1 MFCHIV
7 DDVGCY
13 GRVILLPFI
22 LLFVVP
28 CSTYLN
34 YDEDVDIKV
43 EFLLDVYL
51 IGIDWVF
58 IIYYHFFKRFSFNLC
73 LKFNLFMEYKVL
85 IFSFF

>member
-28 CSTYLN
+28 CGTYLN
-34 YDEDVDIKV
+34 YDEDLDILVK
-43 EFLLDVYL
+43 FY
-51 IGIDWVF
+51 F
-58 IIYYHFFKRFSFNLC
+58 MIIFFYMFFKDMLILRGF
-73 LKFNLFMEYKVL
+73 LKC
-85 IFSFF
+85 

>member
-34 YDEDVDIKV
+34 CDEDVDIKV
-43 EFLLDVYL
+43 EFLLDVFL
-51 IGIDWVF
+51 IGID
-58 IIYYHFFKRFSFNLC
+58 
-73 LKFNLFMEYKVL
+73 
-85 IFSFF
+85 

>member
-28 CSTYLN
+28 CGTYLN
-34 YDEDVDIKV
+34 YDEDVDILV
-43 EFLLDVYL
+43 EFYFM
-51 IGIDWVF
+51 F
-58 IIYYHFFKRFSFNLC
+58 I
-73 LKFNLFMEYKVL
+73 
-85 IFSFF
+85 

>member
-28 CSTYLN
+28 CGTYLN
-34 YDEDVDIKV
+34 YDEDIGILV
-43 EFLLDVYL
+43 EFY
-51 IGIDWVF
+51 F
-58 IIYYHFFKRFSFNLC
+58 T
-73 LKFNLFMEYKVL
+73 FM
-85 IFSFF
+85 